1 MSDSFNTP
9 ARWESMLCSIKME
22 LARRAYRQ
30 GEKMLEQNKWVS
42 DDINRRLCQG
52 FHDTIHH
59 AIAQRYDVQH
69 AQDIDCKILSL
80 QSKIEEEYAGWIDDE
95 PSQFHLTSMALVLAG
110 YRTLLEW
117 MPKEESLA
125 LLTSAM
131 TEPNRQEIRDG
142 VRYALDNSSDPM
154 KVIVEASK
162 QREEFFFGRTFTFER
177 HQDDDQAYI
186 LHVKRCFYHQFA
198 LANDVLEL
206 MQILCEV
213 DWVWA
218 GAIEP
223 AKHGFSFE
231 LPTTLGYGADMCRF
245 CFRRLTK

>member
-1 MSDSFNTP
+1 
-9 ARWESMLCSIKME
+9 
-22 LARRAYRQ
+22 
-30 GEKMLEQNKWVS
+30 MLEQNKWVS
-42 DDINRRLCQG
+42 DDINQRLCQG
-52 FHDTIHH
+52 FHDTIQQ
-59 AIAQRYDVQH
+59 AIARRYDIQR
-69 AQDIDCKILSL
+69 AQEVDRKILRL
-80 QSKIEEEYAGWIDDE
+80 QSQIEEQHVRWIDDE
-95 PSQFHLTSMALVLAG
+95 PSKFHLTSMALLLSG
-110 YRTLLEW
+110 YRTLLEL
-117 MPKEESLA
+117 MSKEESLA
-125 LLTSAM
+125 LLAAAF

-142 VRYALDNSSDPM
+142 VKYALDESSDAM
-154 KVIVEASK
+154 RVMVDASK

-186 LHVKRCFYHQFA
+186 LHVKRCFYHQFT
-198 LANDVLEL
+198 LANDVPEL
-206 MQILCEV
+206 MQILCEA